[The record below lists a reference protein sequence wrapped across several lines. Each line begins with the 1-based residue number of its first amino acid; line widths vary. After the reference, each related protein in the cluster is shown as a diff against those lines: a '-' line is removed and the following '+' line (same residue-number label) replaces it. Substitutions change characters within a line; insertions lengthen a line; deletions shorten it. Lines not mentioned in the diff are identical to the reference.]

1 MAYILISLHTITRS
15 DPTQTHAPAVV
26 RLLCQQCGG
35 GGRKKEAGKDRDLP
49 SGQNVSCHPFQRK
62 RKSVRSVNG
71 GVERMKEEEEEEEK
85 VWKRQKDGGGRGE
98 MELRREGGKGGREV
112 LSPATSLT

>member
-1 MAYILISLHTITRS
+1 MH
-15 DPTQTHAPAVV
+15 
-26 RLLCQQCGG
+26 LLLYDCYVSNVGG
-35 GGRKKEAGKDRDLP
+35 GGERKKEAGKDRDLP

-98 MELRREGGKGGREV
+98 MELRREGGKGGRCCLLQQV
-112 LSPATSLT
+112 